1 MDDFKKY
8 LLLGILIWVVVDY
21 TTAFN
26 PDIQRWIDHMPLI
39 WGFYIGYPLIFAQ
52 LIYRKRWD
60 DRRLLLA
67 MMVGAFT
74 VEIVLSNNTLLYTYP
89 LMVVMI
95 PIAVAIYTIVTFLP
109 KWVIDGTLKQR
120 WKTLLIIG
128 IVYFTVAFLNYA
140 NKTGTS

>member
-1 MDDFKKY
+1 
-8 LLLGILIWVVVDY
+8 
-21 TTAFN
+21 
-26 PDIQRWIDHMPLI
+26 
-39 WGFYIGYPLIFAQ
+39 
-52 LIYRKRWD
+52 
-60 DRRLLLA
+60 

-95 PIAVAIYTIVTFLP
+95 PIAIAIYKIVTFLP

-128 IVYFTVAFLNYA
+128 IVYFTVAVLNYA
-140 NKTGTS
+140 NNTGTG